1 MTTYPL
7 IHRSPVGYLSTF
19 DVPSILENDSLEYY
33 FGGWGNNLNKKI
45 FRTQKRAIRSII

>member
-19 DVPSILENDSLEYY
+19 DVPSILERNRLEYY
-33 FGGWGNNLNKKI
+33 LEGVG
-45 FRTQKRAIRSII
+45 RRIIQIKQYLEYKEG